1 MIPTLNL
8 RGSNVHLFGA
18 HKKMVRKIKTLITT
32 PCAALLVFFFLA
44 KPDSCRA
51 QAVQNF
57 LQSPSFLDLAY
68 RIANYVFLIV
78 IPIAV
83 IAIIWSGILFLSAG
97 DSEER
102 VTKAKRSIT
111 YSVIGLAV
119 ALIGGGFVTLIQD
132 ITGGQVSTADAVVNV
147 FGRLANA
154 MYYVGPALVVI
165 FLAWIGITYM
175 MAGGDETKIEAA
187 KKQLFWAI
195 IGAAIIIGAGAIIQT
210 LIYYLR

>member
-1 MIPTLNL
+1 MHFLTKNHNKNFIFP
-8 RGSNVHLFGA
+8 SGA
-18 HKKMVRKIKTLITT
+18 AFFIFF
-32 PCAALLVFFFLA
+32 LLV
-44 KPDSCRA
+44 KPGFCYA
-51 QAVQNF
+51 QSVNNF

-97 DSEER
+97 GSEEQI
-102 VTKAKRSIT
+102 TKAKRSIT
-111 YSVIGLAV
+111 YSVIGLAI
-119 ALIGGGFVTLIQD
+119 ALIGGGFVTLIRD
-132 ITGGQVSTADAVVNV
+132 ITGGNVSTADAVVNA

-165 FLAWIGITYM
+165 FLIWIGITYM
-175 MAGGDETKIEAA
+175 AAGGDERKIETA

-195 IGAAIIIGAGAIIQT
+195 IGAAIIIGAGAIIRT

>member
-1 MIPTLNL
+1 MRFIHENYHCLGGL
-8 RGSNVHLFGA
+8 GF
-18 HKKMVRKIKTLITT
+18 IT
-32 PCAALLVFFFLA
+32 AILSAMFFFGKA
-44 KPDSCRA
+44 DFCQA

-57 LQSPSFLDLAY
+57 LQSQSFLDLAY
-68 RIANYVFLIV
+68 RIANYIFLV
-78 IPIAV
+78 VVPIAV

-102 VTKAKRSIT
+102 ITKAKRAIT
-111 YSVIGLAV
+111 YSIIGLAI
-119 ALIGGGFVTLIQD
+119 ALVGSGFVTLIKD
-132 ITGGQVSTADAVVNV
+132 ITGSNVSTAQAVIDA

-165 FLAWIGITYM
+165 FLIWIGITYM
-175 MAGGDETKIEAA
+175 MAGGDERKIGAA

-195 IGAAIIIGAGAIIQT
+195 VGAAIIIGTGAIIRT

>member
-1 MIPTLNL
+1 MY
-8 RGSNVHLFGA
+8 
-18 HKKMVRKIKTLITT
+18 
-32 PCAALLVFFFLA
+32 FLA
-44 KPDSCRA
+44 KNYNLSVAAFFIFLFLAKSGFCHA
-51 QAVQNF
+51 QSVGNFVQS
-57 LQSPSFLDLAY
+57 QSFLDLAY
-68 RIANYVFLIV
+68 RIANYVFYIV

-111 YSVIGLAV
+111 YSVIGLAI
-119 ALIGGGFVTLIQD
+119 ALVGGGFVTLIQD
-132 ITGGQVSTADAVVNV
+132 ITGGNVSTAQAVVDA

-154 MYYVGPALVVI
+154 MYYAGSALVVI
-165 FLAWIGITYM
+165 FLIWIGITYM
-175 MAGGDETKIEAA
+175 MAGGDESKIEAA

-195 IGAAIIIGAGAIIQT
+195 IGAAIIVGAGAIIRT